1 MKYRLFCALELP
13 PELLAELTAVQAEFK
28 AATPRGSVRWAR
40 PQGIHITLKFY
51 GDVAAERVPDL
62 EAGLQR
68 AAAAAAPIALTVQG
82 LGVFPNPIQ
91 PQVIW
96 AGLQG
101 DLEPIARLAAQ
112 IEAEGTALGFVPEK
126 RSFKPHLTLGRVRA
140 GLRPADQAALMAFV
154 QQAREQPLGRLQAD
168 TLSLMA
174 SELRPMGAVYDKLF
188 TVPLGQ
194 GPAGAPE

>member
-13 PELLAELTAVQAEFK
+13 PELLAQLTEVQAAFK

-62 EAGLQR
+62 EAGLKR
-68 AAAAAAPIALTVQG
+68 AAAAAGPIALTVQG

-96 AGLQG
+96 AGLLG
-101 DLEPIARLAAQ
+101 DVAPITQLAAQ
-112 IEAEGTALGFVPEK
+112 VEAEGVALGFAAEK
-126 RSFKPHLTLGRVRA
+126 RPFKPHLTLGRVRA
-140 GLRPADQAALMAFV
+140 NLRPADQVDLMRFV
-154 QQAREQPLGRLQAD
+154 EQAQQQTLGQLRAD

-174 SELRPMGAVYDKLF
+174 SELRPMGAVYDRLF
-188 TVPLGQ
+188 TAPLGL
-194 GPAGAPE
+194 GPAGAV